1 MPDVKCLTMW
11 TPTSYN
17 VSYSWNH
24 GHSYHDEHSFKK
36 ATFSIQSPIHQ
47 DFENGMAIL
56 DTLPYFFTLP
66 NTQDDHTYLHWVQRD
81 TYLHDLQD
89 LKPEE
94 LTERMRIKKN
104 QVRRREMQR
113 IREKAEKLVWL
124 KRELWLMHKWSRTEN
139 GQLGIIWWNQ
149 EYWDNGMGLKR
160 LRKLKN
166 RLKVKKEEPLT
177 PSLHIKVESP
187 PTPCLHYPPSSMS
200 SSHFHSIDPND
211 FVWSNS
217 PSP

>member
-1 MPDVKCLTMW
+1 MPDIKCLTMW

-17 VSYSWNH
+17 VSYSWNY
-24 GHSYHDEHSFKK
+24 GHSYHYEHSFKK

-47 DFENGMAIL
+47 DFENGMAIP